1 MATDFRKYIASKPK
15 DFNAHSDTVED
26 MEDILHLPVGAN
38 LQLQAVSTEATPR
51 YQVKVIGY
59 LPGGSLVVTTPT
71 IKGKVQ
77 LVREGQRFNVRML
90 CGSDVMGFV
99 AKVLKTVGSPYPYI
113 HLEYPKE
120 VESIVVR
127 NAQRVAANLEG
138 TAYNILNDDLEEN
151 QHQVMIPDL
160 SSTGA
165 KIISTE
171 ELGEVGDILRVTFVV
186 QVAGEDESLTLLGK
200 IRNRTEKAVGGGFEY
215 AHGLQFQA
223 TNRFQH
229 VLLHG
234 WVLERMTADEK
245 LK

>member
-1 MATDFRKYIASKPK
+1 MD
-15 DFNAHSDTVED
+15 
-26 MEDILHLPVGAN
+26 DILHLPVGAN
-38 LQLQAVSTEATPR
+38 LQLQAVSAEATPR

-59 LPGGSLVVTTPT
+59 LPGGSLLVSTPT

-90 CGSDVMGFV
+90 RGSDVMGFV

-113 HLEYPKE
+113 HLEYPKQ

-127 NAQRVAANLEG
+127 NAQRVVANIVG
-138 TAYNILNDDLEEN
+138 TAYNILHEDVTDN
-151 QHQVMIPDL
+151 QHPVTIPDL

-165 KIISTE
+165 KIISQQ
-171 ELGEVGDILRVTFVV
+171 ELGEVGDILRVSFELE
-186 QVAGEDESLTLLGK
+186 VAGEKESLTLLGK
-200 IRNRTEKAVGGGFEY
+200 IRNRTEKAVVDGFEY
-215 AHGLQFQA
+215 AHGLQFQS
-223 TNRFQH
+223 TNRFQQ

-245 LK
+245 PK